1 MFVGAYQTGS
11 TQGYEQIYTHEATD
25 VIIQNGLL
33 RPEYVISTGEMC
45 TFLFSPLIFWL
56 SGGYEVV
63 THARCV
69 LIVITCDLLA

>member
-1 MFVGAYQTGS
+1 MFVGANQNGS
-11 TQGYEQIYTHEATD
+11 TQGYEQIYTREATD
-25 VIIQNGLL
+25 VIIQNGPL
-33 RPEYVISTGEMC
+33 RPEYVISTGEMG

-69 LIVITCDLLA
+69 LMIMTCDLLA